1 MRFLFIAFLFAA
13 QPGWG
18 QTKEELIE
26 ANKLYGQSKF
36 AEAAAKYKELAASDP
51 LEAAAHFNLGNACF
65 RLNGP
70 GDLARAI
77 ASYQRAFNLRP
88 RDADVRHNLDFA
100 LRRAGESLVPTGMP
114 SAAFILFHILSRT
127 EVSALHWLGFW
138 AFLLVASAALWRE
151 KWRERLKPWVFWA
164 GVFWAAAGGWWGL
177 LALTDVQN
185 PGVILAADAEV
196 RSGPGLNFPVNFK
209 SPEGRRVSVL
219 DEREGWLEIGVL
231 KEGLKGWLSAE
242 QVERM

>member
-1 MRFLFIAFLFAA
+1 LFIAFLFAT

-18 QTKEELIE
+18 GTKEEIVE

-51 LEAAAHFNLGNACF
+51 LEAVTHFNLGNAF
-65 RLNGP
+65 YRLNGP

-77 ASYQRAFNLRP
+77 TSYQRAFNLSP
-88 RDADVRHNLDFA
+88 RNSDVRHNLDFA

-138 AFLLVASAALWRE
+138 AFLLLASAALWRGR
-151 KWRERLKPWVFWA
+151 WRERLKPWVFWV
-164 GVFWAAAGGWWGL
+164 GVFWAAAGCWWGL

-231 KEGLKGWLSAE
+231 KEGLKGWLPAE
-242 QVERM
+242 QVERI